1 MARNRPR
8 KSKKR
13 RTGSAPPAPG
23 NTSALSADEMAQLRL
38 GLSHH
43 QAGRLREAAN
53 AYEQVL
59 SVAPENPDANHLL
72 GVVAHQAGQS
82 ALAVELISKAITG
95 KPDDAAYH
103 SNLGNAQ
110 RAEGDTGAAEASY
123 HRALELTPDDFEVH
137 NNLGN
142 LYSDQEQLEGAASSY
157 ETAIKLNND
166 YPQAHNNLGVVLQK
180 QGDLAA
186 AETQFREA
194 LQLTPGY
201 ADAANNLGDVL
212 QSLGRTKDATACYRD
227 ALAGDPNN
235 AAAHNNLATMLQG
248 EGDLANAAQHFRTAV
263 QLKPDFHQALSN
275 LGHLLEDQ
283 GQSQNAVACYQDAFQ
298 ARTGI
303 EFDGEPDLAPGNV
316 SLFLELTNK
325 CNFHCEFCPSDS
337 QSRAIGFMELN
348 LAKRMID
355 ETADKGLATQILL
368 HLMGEPTLHPK
379 LTEILGHAA
388 GRQLKTELVTN
399 GSALVAKTI
408 PKILDN
414 LYGTVIASLMTPT
427 PGSYVTRGDVG
438 LKWDRY
444 IDNFHLLVRH
454 HLERLAAGTAFR
466 YAINIRVMVTN
477 ESRSTVDFLDS
488 ADEVLALWHEW
499 CGVVEDLEEELGLP
513 VFPRPDVDA
522 DNILR
527 TTGAG
532 GSPSYPLQRG
542 LELTF
547 WSAFTFANTRV
558 GEGYELHTDE
568 TQTERFCKHPWLD
581 VGVLWNGDVTFCCMD
596 FDSALKIGNVGE
608 DTLESMITGEAAAAL
623 RKSMFKLDTLPA
635 YCRQCQARPVLPGEV
650 TSDDTTLS
658 SDMRSQ

>member
-1 MARNRPR
+1 MARNRTRRPH
-8 KSKKR
+8 KR
-13 RTGSAPPAPG
+13 RNIKPAPA
-23 NTSALSADEMAQLRL
+23 TSNPLALSDDGMARLRL

-43 QAGRLREAAN
+43 QAGRLQDAAD

-59 SVAPENPDANHLL
+59 ALAPDNPDANHLL

-82 ALAVELISKAITG
+82 TLAVELITKAIIG
-95 KPDDAAYH
+95 KSDDAAYH

-110 RAEGDTGAAEASY
+110 RATSDTGAAETSY
-123 HRALELTPDDFEVH
+123 KRALELTPNDFEVH

-142 LYSDQEQLEGAASSY
+142 LYSDQEQLEAAVSSY

-180 QGDLAA
+180 QGDLTA
-186 AETQFREA
+186 AESQFREA
-194 LQLTPGY
+194 LRLTPGY

-212 QSLGRTKDATACYRD
+212 QSLGRAEAATACYRD
-227 ALAGDPNN
+227 ALGGDANN

-248 EGDLANAAQHFRTAV
+248 QGDMAGAAEHFRKAV

-283 GQSQNAVACYQDAFQ
+283 GQSRNAVACYQDAFQ

-303 EFDGEPDLAPGNV
+303 EFDGDTDLAPGNV

-337 QSRAIGFMELN
+337 QSRAIGFMDLS

-388 GRQLKTELVTN
+388 GRKLKTELVTN

-444 IDNFHLLVRH
+444 IDNFRLLVRH
-454 HLERLAAGTAFR
+454 HLERLYAGTPFG

-477 ESRSTVDFLDS
+477 ESRSTVDFLES
-488 ADEVLALWHEW
+488 ADEVQALWCEW
-499 CGVVEDLEEELGLP
+499 CGVVEDIEEELGLTP
-513 VFPRPDVDA
+513 FPRPDVDA
-522 DNILR
+522 DSILR
-527 TTGAG
+527 TTGTG
-532 GSPSYPLQRG
+532 GSPSYHLQRG

-558 GEGYELHTDE
+558 GEAYELHTDE

-596 FDSALKIGNVGE
+596 YDSELKVGNVG
-608 DTLESMITGEAAAAL
+608 DGTLEAVMTGEAAAAL

-650 TSDDTTLS
+650 TSDDAALS